1 MASHLPLVIQQ
12 GSRVHR
18 GVIAIV
24 AVAVALAVYLAPF
37 VLPGYRLNQIS
48 GALVLAM
55 AIVGLNLLSGF
66 GGQISLGHA
75 AFFGLGA
82 YTTGILTVDHG
93 VPVVIAL
100 MVSVVLCFVAGVI
113 VGLPALRLQGTYL
126 ALVTLAVGILFPSL
140 IRRFEDL
147 TGGSRGLLGIA
158 FRPPENLTY
167 FSGALGRTIWIF
179 WAVCIALAL
188 SCLVVRNIMRSRL
201 GRGII
206 ALRDKEAAGI
216 VMGVNRAFVRTV
228 LFGISAGIA
237 GVAGGFFAVM
247 NGIITPESFTLL
259 LTINLLVGM
268 LIGGSGSFWGPI
280 IGGFVIYFVPVWAS
294 DVTGGPI
301 AGVLFGAILIATV
314 FLFPQGIAGWL
325 RTLTAKVVRI
335 APVTPALHDPHV
347 EDMPLPPSEFALS
360 EADTADDAVSGEQAA
375 GPGETLAG
383 SAPGHNS

>member
-1 MASHLPLVIQQ
+1 MDTTFPLLVRQ

-18 GVIAIV
+18 AITIGVV
-24 AVAVALAVYLAPF
+24 VVVALAVYLAPF

-48 GALVLAM
+48 GALVLAI

-93 VPVVIAL
+93 VPVIVAMLLSI
-100 MVSVVLCFVAGVI
+100 VVCFCAGVI

-126 ALVTLAVGILFPSL
+126 ALVTLAAGILFPSL

-147 TGGSRGLLGIA
+147 TGGSRGLLGIS

-179 WAVCIALAL
+179 WAVSLALAL

-201 GRGII
+201 GRGIV

-237 GVAGGFFAVM
+237 GVAGGFFAVL
-247 NGIITPESFTLL
+247 NGIITPDSFSLL

-268 LIGGSGSFWGPI
+268 LIGGSASFWGPI
-280 IGGFVIYFVPVWAS
+280 IGGFVIYFVPVWSS
-294 DVTGGPI
+294 DITGGPI
-301 AGVLFGAILIATV
+301 SGVLFGAILIATV
-314 FLFPQGIAGWL
+314 FLFPNGVVGGL
-325 RTLTAKVVRI
+325 RKLTAKVVRI
-335 APVTPALHDPHV
+335 VPATPPLHDPHV
-347 EDMPLPPSEFALS
+347 DDLPLPPSEFALS
-360 EADTADDAVSGEQAA
+360 AAETMDGVDRDDASPGPDGTMAA
-375 GPGETLAG
+375 ATPG
-383 SAPGHNS
+383 

>member
-1 MASHLPLVIQQ
+1 MAATFPLVVQQ
-12 GSRVHR
+12 GSRGHR
-18 GVIAIV
+18 AITIGGLA
-24 AVAVALAVYLAPF
+24 AVTLAVYLAPF

-48 GALVLAM
+48 GALVLAI

-93 VPVVIAL
+93 VPVVVAML
-100 MVSVVLCFVAGVI
+100 LSVVVCFCAGVI

-147 TGGSRGLLGIA
+147 TGGSRGLFGIS
-158 FRPPENLTY
+158 FRPPENLAY

-179 WAVCIALAL
+179 WAVSIALAL
-188 SCLVVRNIMRSRL
+188 SCLVVRNIMTGRL
-201 GRGII
+201 GRGIV

-268 LIGGSGSFWGPI
+268 LIGGSASFWGPI
-280 IGGFVIYFVPVWAS
+280 LGGFVIYFVPVWSS
-294 DVTGGPI
+294 DITGGPI
-301 AGVLFGAILIATV
+301 SGVLFGAILIATV
-314 FLFPQGIAGWL
+314 FLFPQGIAGGL
-325 RTLTAKVVRI
+325 GALMAKILTIVPA
-335 APVTPALHDPHV
+335 APALHDPQV
-347 EDMPLPPSEFALS
+347 GELPPPASEFALR
-360 EADTADDAVSGEQAA
+360 EGDVAGDVDEDDASA
-375 GPGETLAG
+375 GPEGTMAA
-383 SAPGHNS
+383 STPR